1 MSKYTEL
8 ELKVFENIRTYLRDN
23 ETDFI
28 DHFVLIDCDDNPKQ
42 MRGAIAS
49 LIKKRA
55 IDVDYDYG
63 SNINGTMHYPVTV
76 WDEETLGLD
85 YDIGYAEI

>member
-8 ELKVFENIRTYLRDN
+8 EMKVFENIRSLMSDGNY
-23 ETDFI
+23 
-28 DHFVLIDCDDNPKQ
+28 FVSHLDLINPDDDPKQ

-49 LIKKRA
+49 LIKKGA

-85 YDIGYAEI
+85 FDRGYMEI

>member
-8 ELKVFENIRTYLRDN
+8 ELRVFTNIRSLMSDGNYYVSHLD
-23 ETDFI
+23 
-28 DHFVLIDCDDNPKQ
+28 LIADGDDPKQ

-49 LIKKRA
+49 LIKKGA

-85 YDIGYAEI
+85 FNPGYMEI